1 MNAVTLDTQK
11 VTLAREIL
19 EEPNENIV
27 MKVMTYFRAVKD
39 DTKVPPC
46 HFSVEELKTEIA
58 QSLKDVAYG
67 RVTTQEQLEKE
78 MILW

>member
-11 VTLAREIL
+11 IALAREIL
-19 EEPNENIV
+19 EEPNENII
-27 MKVMTYFRAVKD
+27 MMVMTYFRAIKD
-39 DTKVPPC
+39 DTIVVPC

-58 QSLKDVAYG
+58 QSLKDVAHG

-78 MILW
+78 MIRW

>member
-1 MNAVTLDTQK
+1 MNAVTLDTQT
-11 VTLAREIL
+11 VTLA
-19 EEPNENIV
+19 
-27 MKVMTYFRAVKD
+27 FRAVKD

-58 QSLKDVAYG
+58 QSLKDVAHG